1 MSILRVQFMK
11 FLIVGCINTLFGYLA
26 FALFI
31 FWGFHYAISSL
42 LATILGVLFNFKT
55 TGAFVFQN
63 KDNSRLLHFFCV
75 YGVWYICNVVSL
87 KILGSLGIEMYLA
100 GAIVLFPLAI
110 VSFVLNKFF
119 VFEPK
124 GKI

>member
-1 MSILRVQFMK
+1 MLILRVQFMK

-63 KDNSRLLHFFCV
+63 KDNSRLFRFFCV
-75 YGVWYICNVVSL
+75 YGVWYVCNIIFL
-87 KILGSLGIEMYLA
+87 KILGSIGMDMYLA
-100 GAIVLFPLAI
+100 GAVVIVPLAI
-110 VSFVLNKFF
+110 LSFFLNKHF
-119 VFEPK
+119 VFEAK
-124 GKI
+124 R